1 MIHMK
6 TLHWYTFIL
15 LALSIWAQGLRVDI
29 QNRRMEK
36 LYLQGVPFTDKRMI
50 RLNEI
55 LIRRKKSFLELE
67 ASYLRLR
74 FSAMQALNG

>member
-1 MIHMK
+1 MK

-36 LYLQGVPFTDKRMI
+36 LYLQGVPFTDKRM
-50 RLNEI
+50 NET

>member
-1 MIHMK
+1 MK

-15 LALSIWAQGLRVDI
+15 LALCVWAQGLRVDI

-36 LYLQGVPFTDKRMI
+36 LYIRGVPFTDSRMV
-50 RLNEI
+50 RMNET
-55 LIRRKKSFLELE
+55 LIRRKKAFLELE